1 MYTISHQGP
10 HHIVQYMFH
19 TELTLQRTE
28 HMFHRE
34 LTLQRTEH
42 MFQQATINSNR
53 FYKEK

>member
-1 MYTISHQGP
+1 
-10 HHIVQYMFH
+10 
-19 TELTLQRTE
+19 
-28 HMFHRE
+28 MFHRE